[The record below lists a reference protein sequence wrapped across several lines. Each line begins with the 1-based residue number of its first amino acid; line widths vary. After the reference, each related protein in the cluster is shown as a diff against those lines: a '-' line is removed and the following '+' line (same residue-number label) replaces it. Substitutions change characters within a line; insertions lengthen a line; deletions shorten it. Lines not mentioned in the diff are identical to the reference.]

1 MQKTKETYIQTQNR
15 FSSGFA
21 TIFDTDR
28 PVPLAFEGHI
38 STIYE
43 IILS

>member
-15 FSSGFA
+15 FSSGLA

-38 STIYE
+38 STIHE